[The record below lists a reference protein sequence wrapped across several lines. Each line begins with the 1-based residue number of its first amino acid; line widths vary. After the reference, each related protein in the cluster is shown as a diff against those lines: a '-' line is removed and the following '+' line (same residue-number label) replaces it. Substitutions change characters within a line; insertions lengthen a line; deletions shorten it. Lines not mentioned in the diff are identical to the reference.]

1 MALMMCQFTVRSV
14 LLLIASAFLCLAH
27 NHNRRLDDQITPQG
41 SRPSH
46 HRSSLLPTCMG
57 VHEAFKSGTHQ
68 HQAELIRDL
77 IQIEGQKMRRKMYW
91 GEASNAIETDGK
103 MEESKKIYFDKLR
116 ATLNISN
123 EEIKLNSKAS
133 AEAADAAR
141 AKVDSAIA
149 KAIES
154 TPSLS
159 SFSNAKIRACV
170 FGRSNPH
177 LYEGRP
183 KVSMMLQFFKRPW
196 AVQSHIDRVMECQ
209 VRPDR
214 GPR

>member
-1 MALMMCQFTVRSV
+1 
-14 LLLIASAFLCLAH
+14 
-27 NHNRRLDDQITPQG
+27 
-41 SRPSH
+41 
-46 HRSSLLPTCMG
+46 
-57 VHEAFKSGTHQ
+57 
-68 HQAELIRDL
+68 
-77 IQIEGQKMRRKMYW
+77 MRRKMYW

-123 EEIKLNSKAS
+123 EEIKLNSKVS
-133 AEAADAAR
+133 AEAADAAK

-183 KVSMMLQFFKRPW
+183 KVSLMLQFFKRPW